1 MLLVRRRV
9 MGGRR
14 EPNEYDL
21 IWLIKHG
28 REWVENLQDR
38 YRPLAHPLPGP
49 LKGTLAPFFPAAILD
64 RVQIAEVGVI
74 QNPPFRDEAIDRG
87 IPPNAIDFTQME
99 GFTLHDVVLVSMQPK
114 PDQDPEAL
122 VFHELVH
129 VVQYDLLGGVEEFMR
144 RYVYGMRGAGWVYGM
159 IPLEAMAY
167 GYQDVFQN
175 DKQTPFPVDQ
185 LARELL
191 FVPQG

>member
-1 MLLVRRRV
+1 

-74 QNPPFRDEAIDRG
+74 QNPPFRDEATDRG
-87 IPPNAIDFTQME
+87 IPPTAIDFTQME

-129 VVQYDLLGGVEEFMR
+129 VVQYDLLGGVEEFMT

-167 GYQDVFQN
+167 GYQRCIPERQAD
-175 DKQTPFPVDQ
+175 TLPS
-185 LARELL
+185 
-191 FVPQG
+191 G

>member
-9 MGGRR
+9 IGGRR

-28 REWVENLQDR
+28 RGWVENLQDR

-87 IPPNAIDFTQME
+87 IPSNAVDFTQME

-129 VVQYDLLGGVEEFMR
+129 VVQYDLLDGVEEFMT

-175 DKQTPFPVDQ
+175 DKQTPFPVDE

>member
-1 MLLVRRRV
+1 

-74 QNPPFRDEAIDRG
+74 QNPPFR
-87 IPPNAIDFTQME
+87 
-99 GFTLHDVVLVSMQPK
+99 QPK

-129 VVQYDLLGGVEEFMR
+129 VVQYDLLGGVEEFMT
-144 RYVYGMRGAGWVYGM
+144 RYVYGMRGAGWVYSM

-175 DKQTPFPVDQ
+175 DKQTPFPVDE

>member
-1 MLLVRRRV
+1 

-114 PDQDPEAL
+114 PDQDLKPSSSMSWSMSSSMTCSAAW
-122 VFHELVH
+122 
-129 VVQYDLLGGVEEFMR
+129 R
-144 RYVYGMRGAGWVYGM
+144 SS
-159 IPLEAMAY
+159 
-167 GYQDVFQN
+167 
-175 DKQTPFPVDQ
+175 
-185 LARELL
+185 
-191 FVPQG
+191 